1 MTDPIRP
8 PPATVEY
15 WGISLFSSR
24 TFWFNAANLIL
35 AALSLTEVVTLIP
48 VRFLSLQAA
57 VVAIINMWLRSLTVR
72 PAVLIAPG
80 STAPVQIPKIGPPD
94 PPPVTD

>member
-1 MTDPIRP
+1 
-8 PPATVEY
+8 VEY

-57 VVAIINMWLRSLTVR
+57 VVALINMWLRSITVR
-72 PAVLIAPG
+72 PAVLILPG
-80 STAPVQIPKIGPPD
+80 QSVPVTVAKVD
-94 PPPVTD
+94 PPAPPLVTD

>member
-48 VRFLSLQAA
+48 ARFLSLQAA
-57 VVAIINMWLRSLTVR
+57 IVALINMWLRSITVR
-72 PAVLIAPG
+72 PAVLILPG
-80 STAPVQIPKIGPPD
+80 QSVPVTVAKVD
-94 PPPVTD
+94 PPAPPLVTD